1 MRKRTIRTMNFP
13 TLFRSLASSALAM
26 YRPSPLLLA
35 VAGLALAQS
44 SHAILFD
51 FSIAFYSGP
60 LSGQSFAGQIETT
73 AGDGDKT
80 PSNGGLLAFDVTV
93 NGTDYQMSDDPDFNL
108 FPQVRV
114 AGGGTFLDKVGYLGE
129 KSGGQLAI
137 TLAGVSY
144 HDALFQFSI
153 GTFDHRLAT
162 GVPDSGATALLLFA
176 GVSGLAMA
184 RRRS

>member
-1 MRKRTIRTMNFP
+1 
-13 TLFRSLASSALAM
+13 M
-26 YRPSPLLLA
+26 YRPSSLLLA

-51 FSIAFYSGP
+51 FSIAFSSGP
-60 LSGQSFAGQIETT
+60 LSGQTFAGQIETT

-93 NGTDYQMSDDPDFNL
+93 DSTHFQMSDDIDFNL

-114 AGGGTFLDKVGYLGE
+114 TGGGTVLDVVGYLGE
-129 KSGGQLAI
+129 KSGEQLFISLSGASFTDSLSQI
-137 TLAGVSY
+137 SNGS
-144 HDALFQFSI
+144 
-153 GTFDHRLAT
+153 FDHRLAT
-162 GVPDSGATALLLFA
+162 GVPDHGATALLLFA
-176 GVSGLAMA
+176 GVSGLAIA